1 MDRMK
6 YPDWRMDL
14 DTKKLINQ
22 KKYTMKDEKITEM
35 EIKEIKTELLEVQR
49 SHLNESKGS

>member
-14 DTKKLINQ
+14 ETKKLINL
-22 KKYTMKDEKITEM
+22 KKYIMKDKKITEM
-35 EIKEIKTELLEVQR
+35 EIKEIKKELLKIQR